1 MTRFTVP
8 QPPRGLSWRGVTTHG
23 EEQVITATF
32 LVAIAL
38 VFAASLTVRL
48 LRNLFTA
55 RPAVQITEIQ

>member
-1 MTRFTVP
+1 M
-8 QPPRGLSWRGVTTHG
+8 
-23 EEQVITATF
+23 ITATF

-55 RPAVQITEIQ
+55 RPAVQITEIR